1 VTADAT
7 GDVNFEIDV
16 EALRRK
22 YAEERAKR
30 LPKVQ
35 YRYYPELKGKFAG
48 FDHDRYAAPG
58 FSRTAVVED
67 VDALVIGGG
76 IAGLVMGSRL
86 REKGIRSLR
95 IIEKGADFGGTWY
108 WNRYPGAACD
118 VESYIYLP
126 MLEET
131 GYIPSEKY
139 AKATEI
145 QAYLLRLARHFDLSP
160 AALFQTTVTELRWNA
175 QRKRWLVKTSRGD
188 ELSARFVIS
197 CAGFLANPK
206 LPKIPGV
213 ETFNGHSFHTSRWDY
228 AYTGGDQA
236 SGEMTKLRDK
246 TVAIIGTGSTA
257 IQSIPRLAHWARQ
270 LYVFQRTPSSID
282 PRGNKPTDA
291 GWAETLKPGWQRE
304 RSDNFT
310 SIMSGGREPA
320 DLVND
325 SWTDILRHIPV
336 PAGGASDPAS
346 LQEMQLAGL
355 KKMEM
360 TRRRIE
366 RAIGNKQ
373 TALALKP
380 WYDYF
385 CKRPGFSDEYLEAFN
400 RPNVALID
408 TDGQGV
414 ERITPNGVV
423 VQGKEYA
430 VDTIVYATGFDF
442 LMEFTREAGLEAYG
456 RGGIKLSDH
465 WKEGPRTL
473 HGMQTDRFP
482 NLFFIRVAQAGA
494 SFNYTQTV
502 EEQSAYIAHVIDQC
516 RTSATPVVEATQTA
530 VDAWVEEVVAK
541 AGPRQA
547 MLQTCTPSYYNYD
560 GSPERARFS
569 LLNELYGDGPLPYFR
584 MLRQMREAG
593 DLQGLSF
600 QKE

>member
-7 GDVNFEIDV
+7 GDVEFEIDV

-30 LPKVQ
+30 LPRAQ
-35 YRYYPELKGKFAG
+35 YQFYPELKGKFAD
-48 FDHDRYAAPG
+48 FDHDPYADAG
-58 FSRTAVVED
+58 FTRMAIVED

-76 IAGLVMGSRL
+76 IAGLAMASRL
-86 REKGIRSLR
+86 REKGIRNLR
-95 IIEKGADFGGTWY
+95 IIEKGGDFGGTWY

-131 GYIPSEKY
+131 GYIPTEKY

-145 QAYLLRLARHFDLSP
+145 QAYLLRLAGHFELDS
-160 AALFQTTVTELRWNA
+160 AALFQTTVTELRWNEE
-175 QRKRWLVKTSRGD
+175 RKRWLVRTSRGD
-188 ELSARFVIS
+188 EISARFVIS
-197 CAGFLANPK
+197 CAGFLSNPK
-206 LPKIPGV
+206 LPKIPGI
-213 ETFNGHSFHTSRWDY
+213 ETFKGHSFHTSRWDY
-228 AYTGGDQA
+228 AYTGGNQA
-236 SGEMTKLRDK
+236 SGEMPALHDK
-246 TVAIIGTGSTA
+246 TLAIIGTGSTA
-257 IQSIPRLAHWARQ
+257 IQSIPHLARWAKR

-282 PRGNKPTDA
+282 PRGNRPTSPA
-291 GWAETLKPGWQRE
+291 WAKALKPGWQRA

-310 SIMSGGREPA
+310 SIMSGGREPE

-336 PAGGASDPAS
+336 PAGGATDPAT
-346 LQEMQLAGL
+346 LKEMQLAGL

-414 ERITPNGVV
+414 ERITPSGVV

-430 VDTIVYATGFDF
+430 VDGIVYATGFDF

-456 RGGIKLSDH
+456 RGGVKLSEH

-473 HGMQTDRFP
+473 FGMQTDHFP

-502 EEQSAYIAHVIDQC
+502 EEQSAYISHVINHC
-516 RTSATPVVEATQTA
+516 MSSGAAVVEAWSAA
-530 VDAWVEEVVAK
+530 VDDWVAEVVAK
-541 AGPRQA
+541 AGPRQT
-547 MLQTCTPSYYNYD
+547 MLQACTPSYYNYD

-584 MLRQMREAG
+584 MLRQMRQAA
-593 DLQGLSF
+593 DLKGLTWS
-600 QKE
+600 